1 METHDF
7 IVIGA
12 GMAGAS
18 VAAELSRTA
27 SVLVLEAEGRP
38 GYHSTGRSAA
48 MYAPGYGPAPVRAL
62 TRASG
67 GFLAA
72 PPQGFTTG
80 PILSPRAT
88 LMIARPDQAAS
99 FDAAWADLS
108 GDAAVSL
115 LDTGQVQDTV
125 PLLRPGYAA
134 RGILDETGSDI
145 DVDRLHQG
153 YLRQAKGQGAQVLCD
168 APVSALSHDGTLWS
182 VTTRQGVF
190 HARVVVNAAGAW
202 ADQVGQLAGAE
213 RIGLVPKRRT
223 ALIVAAPTGVAC
235 ADLPLTVD
243 IDEDFYL
250 KPDAGRL
257 LISPANEDPSAPTDA
272 QPDEM
277 DIALCIDR
285 IERAFDL
292 SVRRIETR
300 WAGLRSF
307 VADKAPVIGWSEKAP
322 AFLWLAGQGGY
333 GIQMAP
339 AAARL
344 AAALGLGG
352 AMPSDIAAQGLS
364 LQAVAPGRLGT

>member
-48 MYAPGYGPAPVRAL
+48 MYSPGYGPAPVRAL

-88 LMIARPDQAAS
+88 LMIARADQAAS
-99 FDAAWADLS
+99 FDAAWRDLS

-115 LDTGQVQDTV
+115 LDADQVQDTV

-168 APVSALSHDGTLWS
+168 ALVGALSHDGKIWS

-190 HARVVVNAAGAW
+190 HARAVVNAAGAW
-202 ADQVGQLAGAE
+202 ADQVGQLACAE

-223 ALIVAAPTGVAC
+223 ALIVAAPSGVAC
-235 ADLPLTVD
+235 ADVPLTVD

-352 AMPSDIAAQGLS
+352 VMPSDIAAQGLS
-364 LQAVAPGRLGT
+364 LQAVAPGRFGG